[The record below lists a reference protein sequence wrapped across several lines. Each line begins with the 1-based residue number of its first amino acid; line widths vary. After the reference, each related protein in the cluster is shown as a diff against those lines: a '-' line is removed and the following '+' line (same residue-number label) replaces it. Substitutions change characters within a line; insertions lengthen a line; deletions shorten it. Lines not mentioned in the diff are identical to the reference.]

1 MSIKTSRTVGLLM
14 LLVIG
19 MSACK
24 KEAWDEYYGRPA
36 GLEPPIY
43 ELLEAKGNFKNMLRA
58 IEKAGYKTTLATA
71 GYWTLFAPHD
81 SAFDAYFKEIGVT
94 GIDQLDSVACQK
106 IVTYCLTYNGFKKSR
121 IDDYQ
126 ANTGWVANSSFRR
139 RTAAYT
145 GIYDDVNKLGTP
157 VKAIASNRNNNGTTY
172 YVEAD
177 NNNKYI
183 NIITDTF
190 FRARALSAS
199 DYTYFYPG
207 TSFTGF
213 NVLDA
218 IVVEADLPAENG
230 VVHIVNKVLVPMASI
245 DEYLRSKP
253 EFSEFKK
260 IFDRYL
266 VEFVLNPSVTDKYR
280 NITGKADNI
289 YTKVFSNNLAF
300 SLNNENFLKLQ
311 DNDGQSNC
319 YSIFVPQNAPL
330 VAYIDSVILEH
341 YTSVDQI
348 PVNILYDFVNAHLWQ
363 TAVWP
368 SQFSN
373 SFNYLGEPARF
384 NPATNVVDKKML
396 SNGFFYGTNKVQE
409 SNLFSTVYG
418 KVYLDPAYSYMNRL
432 IDQEMKFIISNPR
445 QRYVLFMAS
454 NEAWNKAGYFADATV
469 DNNPAFQWRYIPP
482 TGGTQLVGST
492 VLSRMIR
499 LINQHVVPSPKTAL
513 EELTGTGVARTYGNE
528 FIRWDGNKILASGNL
543 DSNYFANVSEY
554 KRAAN
559 GTVFYID
566 KLLTYTDITPGKHL
580 QKLGE
585 NLASP
590 YNYFWQ
596 YMFNNPM
603 FNKTTGEI
611 AGLGA
616 GVFYTIYAPANAAIL
631 KAVQDG
637 ILPGTLVGG
646 NLVPNFK
653 PTLAAQIEQVNKFLQ
668 YHIINKTA
676 MATDAEGSGAY
687 QTFLSNSIAEPLTI
701 FVNNA
706 AANLMSVTDMEGR
719 ISNVNLTQSN
729 YLSNRVVIHLL
740 DNYLKYKL

>member
-1 MSIKTSRTVGLLM
+1 
-14 LLVIG
+14 

-43 ELLEAKGNFKNMLRA
+43 KLLEDRGNFKSMLRA
-58 IEKAGYKTTLATA
+58 IDKAGYKTTLATA

-81 SAFDAYFKEIGVT
+81 SAFDAYFKEVGVS

-106 IVTYCLTYNGFKKSR
+106 IVTYCLTYNGFNKSR

-126 ANTGWVANSSFRR
+126 SNTGWVANSSFRR

-145 GIYDDVNKLGTP
+145 GIYDDVNKSGVP
-157 VKAIASNRNNNGTTY
+157 VKAITSNRNNNGTVF

-183 NIITDTF
+183 PIITDTF
-190 FRARALSAS
+190 FKARALGVG
-199 DYTYFYPG
+199 DYNYFYPN
-207 TSFTGF
+207 TAFRGF

-218 IVVEADLPAENG
+218 IVTVSDLPAENG
-230 VVHIVNKVLVPMASI
+230 VVHIVNKVLVPLPSI

-253 EFSEFKK
+253 DFSEFKK

-266 VEFVLNPSVTDKYR
+266 VEFVLNPAVTEKYR
-280 NITGKADNI
+280 NITGKSDDI
-289 YTKVFSNNLAF
+289 FTKVYNNNLAF
-300 SLNNENFLKLQ
+300 SLNNENFLKIQ

-319 YSIFVPQNAPL
+319 FSIFVPQNAPL
-330 VAYIDSVILEH
+330 INYINTVILEH
-341 YTSVDQI
+341 YTSVEQLPI
-348 PVNILYDFVNAHLWQ
+348 NILYDFVNAHLWQ

-384 NPATNVVDKKML
+384 DPATNVVDKKML

-409 SNLFSTVYG
+409 SNLFGTVYG
-418 KVYLDPAYSYMNRL
+418 KVYLDPDFSYMNRL

-445 QRYVLFMAS
+445 QRYVLFMVS
-454 NEAWNKAGYFADATV
+454 NEAWNKAGFYADATV

-482 TGGTQLVGST
+482 NGGTQLVGST
-492 VLSRMIR
+492 VLSRMLR

-513 EELTGTGVARTYGNE
+513 EDLTGTGVARTYGNE
-528 FIRWDGNKILASGNL
+528 FIRWDGNKIAASGNL
-543 DSNYFANVSEY
+543 DSNFFANVSEF
-554 KRAAN
+554 KRASN

-566 KLLTYTDITPGKHL
+566 KLLTYTELTVGRHL
-580 QKLGE
+580 QKLGADA
-585 NLASP
+585 ASP
-590 YNYFWQ
+590 YNHFWQ
-596 YMFNNPM
+596 YLSNNPM
-603 FNKTTGEI
+603 YNASTGDI

-616 GVFYTIYAPANAAIL
+616 GVFYTIYAPTNAAIL
-631 KAVQDG
+631 QAVRDG
-637 ILPGTLVGG
+637 LLPGTIVGG
-646 NLVPNFK
+646 NPVPLFK
-653 PTLAAQIEQVNKFLQ
+653 PTLPLQIEQVSRFIQ
-668 YHIINKTA
+668 FHTINKNA
-676 MATDAEGSGAY
+676 MATDGEGSGAY
-687 QTFLSNSIAEPLTI
+687 ETFFRNRNGDATTI
-701 FVNNA
+701 FVNNGA
-706 AANLMSVTDMEGR
+706 PNVMSVTDMNGR
-719 ISNVNLTQSN
+719 VSNVNLTQSN

-740 DNYLKYKL
+740 DNYLKYIF

>member
-14 LLVIG
+14 ILVIG

-81 SAFDAYFKEIGVT
+81 SAFDVYFKAVGVS

-190 FRARALSAS
+190 FRSRALSPS
-199 DYTYFYPG
+199 DYTYFYPTTG
-207 TSFTGF
+207 FTGF
-213 NVLDA
+213 NVMDA
-218 IVVEADLPAENG
+218 VVVEADLPAENG
-230 VVHIVNKVLVPMASI
+230 VVHIVNKVLVPMPSI

-266 VEFVLNPSVTDKYR
+266 VEFVLNPAVTDKYR

-289 YTKVFSNNLAF
+289 YTKVFNNNLAF

-311 DNDGQSNC
+311 DNDGQTNC

-341 YTSVDQI
+341 YTSVEQI
-348 PVNILYDFVNAHLWQ
+348 PINILYDFVNAHLWQ

-368 SQFSN
+368 SQFNN

-432 IDQEMKFIISNPR
+432 VDQEMKFIISNPR

-513 EELTGTGVARTYGNE
+513 EDLTGTGVARTYGNE

-585 NLASP
+585 NVVSP

-611 AGLGA
+611 AGMGA
-616 GVFYTIYAPANAAIL
+616 GVFYTIYAPTNAAIQR
-631 KAVQDG
+631 AVQDG
-637 ILPGTLVGG
+637 ILPGTVVGG
-646 NLVPNFK
+646 NTVPNFK
-653 PTLAAQIEQVNKFLQ
+653 PTVPAQIEQVNKFLQ

-706 AANLMSVTDMEGR
+706 AANVMSVTDMEGR
-719 ISNVNLTQSN
+719 VSNVNLSQSN

>member
-1 MSIKTSRTVGLLM
+1 MSINTSRMVGMLM
-14 LLVIG
+14 LLIIG

-43 ELLEAKGNFKNMLRA
+43 DLLAAKGNFKNLLKA

-81 SAFDAYFKEIGVT
+81 SAFEAYFKVT
-94 GIDQLDSVACQK
+94 GINGIDQLDSLACQK
-106 IVTYCLTYNGFKKSR
+106 IVTYCLAYNGFNKSR

-126 ANTGWVANSSFRR
+126 SNTGWVANSSFRR

-145 GIYDDVNKLGTP
+145 GIYDDVNKLGVP
-157 VKAIASNRNNNGTTY
+157 IKAIASNRNNNGITY
-172 YVEAD
+172 YADAD

-190 FRARALSAS
+190 FRAKALSAG
-199 DYTYFYPG
+199 DYNYFYPA
-207 TSFTGF
+207 TNFTGF
-213 NVLDA
+213 NVMDG

-230 VVHIVNKVLVPMASI
+230 VVHIVNKVLVPMPSI

-260 IFDRYL
+260 LFDKYL
-266 VEFVLNPSVTDKYR
+266 VEFVLNPSVTEKYR
-280 NITGKADNI
+280 SITGKSDNI
-289 YTKVFSNNLAF
+289 FTKVFNNSLAF

-319 YSIFVPQNAPL
+319 FSIFVPQNAPL
-330 VAYIDSVILEH
+330 LAYIDTVILEH
-341 YTSVDQI
+341 YASVDQI
-348 PVNILYDFVNAHLWQ
+348 PINILYDFVNAHLWQ

-409 SNLFSTVYG
+409 SNLFGTVYG

-445 QRYVLFMAS
+445 QRYVLFMVS
-454 NEAWNKAGYFADATV
+454 NEAWNKAGFYADATV

-482 TGGTQLVGST
+482 NGGTQLVGST
-492 VLSRMIR
+492 VLSRMLR
-499 LINQHVVPSPKTAL
+499 LINQHVVPAPKSAL
-513 EELTGTGVARTYGNE
+513 ENLTGTGVARTYGNE
-528 FIRWDGNKILASGNL
+528 FIRWDGNKIAASGNL
-543 DSNYFANVSEY
+543 DSNYFANVSEF

-566 KLLTYTDITPGKHL
+566 KLLTYTELTVGRHL
-580 QKLGE
+580 QKLGADP
-585 NLASP
+585 ASP

-596 YMFNNPM
+596 YLSNNPM
-603 FNKTTGEI
+603 YNASTGDI

-616 GVFYTIYAPANAAIL
+616 GVFYTMYAPTNS
-631 KAVQDG
+631 AVLQAVRDG
-637 ILPGTLVGG
+637 LLPGTTVGG
-646 NLVPNFK
+646 NLVPLFK
-653 PTLAAQIEQVNKFLQ
+653 PTLPLQIDQVSKFIQ
-668 YHIINKTA
+668 FHTINKTA
-676 MATDAEGSGAY
+676 MATDGEGSGAY
-687 QTFLSNSIAEPLTI
+687 ETFYRNNNGDPTTL

-706 AANLMSVTDMEGR
+706 SANVMTVTDMEGR
-719 ISNVNLTQSN
+719 VSNVSLLQSN

-740 DNYLKYKL
+740 DNYLKYRP